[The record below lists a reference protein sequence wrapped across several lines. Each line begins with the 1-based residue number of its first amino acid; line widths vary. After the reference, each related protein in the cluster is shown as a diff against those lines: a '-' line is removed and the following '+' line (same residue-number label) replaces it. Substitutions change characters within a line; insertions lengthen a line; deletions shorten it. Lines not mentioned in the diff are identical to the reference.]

1 MLFIDNFNSY
11 IKKNWRYFINIILLF
26 FWKSE
31 TDLDFPC
38 KQIYLSS

>member
-1 MLFIDNFNSY
+1 MLFIDNFNRY
-11 IKKNWRYFINIILLF
+11 KKKIDDILSILFYFF